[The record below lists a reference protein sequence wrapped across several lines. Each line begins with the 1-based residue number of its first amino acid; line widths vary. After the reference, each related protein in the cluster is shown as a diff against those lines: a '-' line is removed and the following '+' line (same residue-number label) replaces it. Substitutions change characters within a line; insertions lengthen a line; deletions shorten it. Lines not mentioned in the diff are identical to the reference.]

1 MTCRRGGSAASISY
15 TESEKEIHKYVGTPV
30 RMDGGYYYPAAQ
42 VNAGV
47 ALLIGM
53 LNSARKD

>member
-30 RMDGGYYYPAAQ
+30 RKDDGYYYPADK

-47 ALLIGM
+47 AMLVGM